1 MCMLCKNI
9 KKENLKKVS
18 EKQKNKIYE
27 KELNEILKYMPV
39 VDIEDL
45 TKEEFDEWEY

>member
-1 MCMLCKNI
+1 MLCQNI

-18 EKQKNKIYE
+18 EKQKIKFYE
-27 KELNEILKYMPV
+27 KEVNEILKYMPAMN
-39 VDIEDL
+39 IEDL